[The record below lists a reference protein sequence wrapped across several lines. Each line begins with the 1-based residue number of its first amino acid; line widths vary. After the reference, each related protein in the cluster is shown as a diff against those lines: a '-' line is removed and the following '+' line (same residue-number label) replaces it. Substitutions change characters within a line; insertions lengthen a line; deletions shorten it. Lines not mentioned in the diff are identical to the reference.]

1 MSETSV
7 GDMTMTRILPTIHF
21 NRQTIAR
28 LNNAIMF
35 GLFGCGL
42 FACMIGA
49 SVYDVA
55 RLFSAW

>member
-1 MSETSV
+1 
-7 GDMTMTRILPTIHF
+7 MTMTRILPTIHF